1 MKRRI
6 DAFSISVL
14 LFMLVLS
21 LDFGSFDAVA
31 TIAAPIVA
39 TLVAFLLANA
49 GAENKIDALT
59 VARRLT
65 LRREGLSLTLLVAAP
80 TVTVILFISYLT
92 SLVLGALGAVGAP
105 VENEPIARML
115 LTRALIPT
123 ISEEMLFR
131 LVPLVIVAPYSKRSA
146 LILSTLLFAFVHCNF
161 FQIPFALAAGLVF
174 MMLDLA
180 FESIL
185 PSLILHFLN
194 NTASVIW
201 IKVGENST
209 YAAIF
214 FGVLG
219 VLCAAS
225 LVVVYA
231 RRRRIFSLMRE
242 SLSRGERA
250 GRECIAIPA
259 AVMALSTLSAVM
271 NII

>member
-92 SLVLGALGAVGAP
+92 SLMLGALGAVGAP

-146 LILSTLLFAFVHCNF
+146 LT
-161 FQIPFALAAGLVF
+161 
-174 MMLDLA
+174 
-180 FESIL
+180 
-185 PSLILHFLN
+185 PSPR
-194 NTASVIW
+194 
-201 IKVGENST
+201 
-209 YAAIF
+209 
-214 FGVLG
+214 
-219 VLCAAS
+219 S
-225 LVVVYA
+225 LW
-231 RRRRIFSLMRE
+231 
-242 SLSRGERA
+242 
-250 GRECIAIPA
+250 
-259 AVMALSTLSAVM
+259 
-271 NII
+271 